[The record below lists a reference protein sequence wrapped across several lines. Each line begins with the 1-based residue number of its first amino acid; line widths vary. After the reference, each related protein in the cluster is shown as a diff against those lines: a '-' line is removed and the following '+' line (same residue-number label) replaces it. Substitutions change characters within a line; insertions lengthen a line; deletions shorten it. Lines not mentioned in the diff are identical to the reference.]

1 MAYKVLA
8 SGIKGS
14 GYTTNPSYTV
24 PTGKSAV
31 VSKVIIYC
39 VSIGGGTDGAAAV
52 YIDGPTLPDG
62 AVTIYLPHL
71 AAGESFE
78 ATGGIT
84 LAAGQSINILLDSE
98 SVGATMH
105 AVVCG
110 DES

>member
-1 MAYKVLA
+1 MAYKVLTN
-8 SGIKGS
+8 GIKGG
-14 GYTTNPSYTV
+14 GYTTDPSYTV

-31 VSKVIIYC
+31 ISKIIIYC
-39 VSIGGGTDGAAAV
+39 ASIGGGAYGAATV
-52 YIDGPTLPDG
+52 LMDGPTFSDG
-62 AVTIYLPHL
+62 AISLYVPNL

-78 ATGGIT
+78 ITGGIT
-84 LAAGQSINILLDSE
+84 LAAAHSITVFLDSE